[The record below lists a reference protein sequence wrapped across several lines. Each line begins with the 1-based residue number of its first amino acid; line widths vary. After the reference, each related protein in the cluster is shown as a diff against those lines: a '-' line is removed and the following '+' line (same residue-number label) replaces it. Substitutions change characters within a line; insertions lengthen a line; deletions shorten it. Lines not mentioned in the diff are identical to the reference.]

1 MPQGVADQR
10 DLHVIVR
17 TAGDTAAL
25 ASLLRQLVSTIDPGV
40 HFTATP
46 LESLLRLWIL
56 PSRLA
61 AVAAA
66 ILGLLALALASLG
79 LYAVMAY
86 DVTHRTRE
94 IGVRLALG
102 AAGRDVVRVIL
113 VDGVR
118 LVAVG
123 VALGLGGAAILGRL
137 LRQFL
142 FDVSAVDPLT
152 FVLIPALLMVVAI
165 AACYVP
171 ARRASRIA
179 PLDALRSL

>member
-1 MPQGVADQR
+1 MQSLDVGF
-10 DLHVIVR
+10 R
-17 TAGDTAAL
+17 TADVLFTEYDLRRQGDTVERA
-25 ASLLRQLVSTIDPGV
+25 RE
-40 HFTATP
+40 FN
-46 LESLLRLWIL
+46 R
-56 PSRLA
+56 
-61 AVAAA
+61 
-66 ILGLLALALASLG
+66 LLAERAI
-79 LYAVMAY
+79 
-86 DVTHRTRE
+86 TRE
-94 IGVRLALG
+94 IGMRLALG

-118 LVAVG
+118 LIGVG
-123 VALGLGGAAILGRL
+123 IALGLGGAAILGRL

-152 FVLIPALLMVVAI
+152 FVLIPAFLIVVAI